1 VDIIKP
7 LQAILK
13 QKNKEL
19 KSINRSLP
27 ENIQSLINITENNN
41 SIQIKKEN
49 EEYKALLI
57 SKDKEISKL
66 NDLNTSKQN
75 EINRLKLE
83 LENLKKDS
91 GNKELEENF
100 KKEKENLLNKIN
112 NLELK
117 IYSLNEENE
126 KLKLKI
132 KELPESKGDNIN
144 NNIDNENAISNNNVN
159 DINYEKELSNLRQLL
174 CEYETGKI
182 ISDNTKKEIELLKN
196 DSFAQIEQLKVKMD
210 QINTI
215 NNSKLREYQD
225 NINNANTE
233 IKQKSKSITDFEK
246 IIIKQ
251 ENKIEELN
259 KEITELNKLMLNK
272 ELSIKKNENYSI
284 QLMNI
289 INEQKLKIKNI
300 KSKKVEQ
307 DNDEIMILK
316 RQMENLKNE
325 IDIKQNIILTMKKSH
340 KSLQDKYL
348 NICYS
353 VRRKEQEDLLRQAK
367 ILQKRKMEREYMSN
381 RLKSGKKSSMS
392 ALSLKM
398 INGRNNSNNNKKIKM
413 NTNRNKKNEMINF
426 PAINSGT
433 KFEENSDGEV
443 INNDDK
449 GNVNDGDN
457 LKSINIIMKQ
467 IVEENN

>member
-1 VDIIKP
+1 M
-7 LQAILK
+7 
-13 QKNKEL
+13 
-19 KSINRSLP
+19 
-27 ENIQSLINITENNN
+27 
-41 SIQIKKEN
+41 
-49 EEYKALLI
+49 
-57 SKDKEISKL
+57 
-66 NDLNTSKQN
+66 
-75 EINRLKLE
+75 
-83 LENLKKDS
+83 
-91 GNKELEENF
+91 
-100 KKEKENLLNKIN
+100 LNKIN

-117 IYSLNEENE
+117 IYNINEENE

-132 KELPESKGDNIN
+132 KELSESKGDNNNIN
-144 NNIDNENAISNNNVN
+144 NENSISNNNVN

-174 CEYETGKI
+174 SEYETGKI

-196 DSFAQIEQLKVKMD
+196 DSFAQIEQLKVKMN

-215 NNSKLREYQD
+215 NNSKLKEYEV
-225 NINNANTE
+225 NINNANNE

-259 KEITELNKLMLNK
+259 KEISELNKLILNK
-272 ELSIKKNENYSI
+272 ELSMKKNENYSI

-307 DNDEIMILK
+307 ENDEIMILK
-316 RQMENLKNE
+316 RQIENLKNE

-340 KSLQDKYL
+340 KNLQDKYL
-348 NICYS
+348 NICYN
-353 VRRKEQEDLLRQAK
+353 VRKKEQEDLLRQAK
-367 ILQKRKMEREYMSN
+367 ILQKRKMEREYISN
-381 RLKSGKKSSMS
+381 RLKSGKSSLS
-392 ALSLKM
+392 ALSIKV
-398 INGRNNSNNNKKIKM
+398 INGRNKSNNIKKMKM
-413 NTNRNKKNEMINF
+413 NTNRNKKDKMINF

-449 GNVNDGDN
+449 GNINDEDK
-457 LKSINIIMKQ
+457 LKSINIIMKK

>member
-1 VDIIKP
+1 MQ
-7 LQAILK
+7 L
-13 QKNKEL
+13 
-19 KSINRSLP
+19 
-27 ENIQSLINITENNN
+27 
-41 SIQIKKEN
+41 KKEN

-174 CEYETGKI
+174 SEYETGKI

-259 KEITELNKLMLNK
+259 KEITELNKLILNK
-272 ELSIKKNENYSI
+272 ELSMKKNENYSI

-316 RQMENLKNE
+316 RQIENLKNE
-325 IDIKQNIILTMKKSH
+325 IDIKENIILTMKKSH

-381 RLKSGKKSSMS
+381 RLKSGKKRSMS
-392 ALSLKM
+392 ALSLKI

-413 NTNRNKKNEMINF
+413 NSNRNKKNEMINF

>member
-1 VDIIKP
+1 MDIIKP

-174 CEYETGKI
+174 SEYETGKI

-225 NINNANTE
+225 NINNANNE

-272 ELSIKKNENYSI
+272 ELSMKKNENYSI

-316 RQMENLKNE
+316 RQIENLKNE

>member
-1 VDIIKP
+1 MQ
-7 LQAILK
+7 L
-13 QKNKEL
+13 
-19 KSINRSLP
+19 
-27 ENIQSLINITENNN
+27 
-41 SIQIKKEN
+41 KKEN

-75 EINRLKLE
+75 EINKLKLE
-83 LENLKKDS
+83 LENIKKDS

-174 CEYETGKI
+174 SEYETGKI

-348 NICYS
+348 NICYN

-413 NTNRNKKNEMINF
+413 NTNRNKKNEMMNF

-449 GNVNDGDN
+449 GNVNDRDN

>member
-1 VDIIKP
+1 M
-7 LQAILK
+7 
-13 QKNKEL
+13 
-19 KSINRSLP
+19 
-27 ENIQSLINITENNN
+27 
-41 SIQIKKEN
+41 
-49 EEYKALLI
+49 
-57 SKDKEISKL
+57 
-66 NDLNTSKQN
+66 
-75 EINRLKLE
+75 
-83 LENLKKDS
+83 
-91 GNKELEENF
+91 
-100 KKEKENLLNKIN
+100 LNKIN

-117 IYSLNEENE
+117 IYNINEEKTKLEVENK
-126 KLKLKI
+126 KLKNLSD
-132 KELPESKGDNIN
+132 SKGDIN
-144 NNIDNENAISNNNVN
+144 KDNKDHISNNNNN

-174 CEYETGKI
+174 SEYETGKI

-196 DSFAQIEQLKVKMD
+196 DSFAQIEQLKVKMN

-215 NNSKLREYQD
+215 NNSKMREYED
-225 NINNANTE
+225 NINNANNE

-259 KEITELNKLMLNK
+259 KEINELNKLILNK
-272 ELSIKKNENYSI
+272 ELSMKKNENYSI
-284 QLMNI
+284 QLINI

-300 KSKKVEQ
+300 KSKKDEQ

-316 RQMENLKNE
+316 RQIENLKNE

-348 NICYS
+348 NICYN
-353 VRRKEQEDLLRQAK
+353 VRKKEQEDLLRQAK
-367 ILQKRKMEREYMSN
+367 ILQKRKMERDYISN

-392 ALSLKM
+392 ALSIKV
-398 INGRNNSNNNKKIKM
+398 INGRNKSNNNKKVKM
-413 NTNRNKKNEMINF
+413 NTNKNKENKMINF
-426 PAINSGT
+426 PAINIGNSET
-433 KFEENSDGEV
+433 KFEENNGGEV

-457 LKSINIIMKQ
+457 LKSINIIMKK

>member
-1 VDIIKP
+1 MK
-7 LQAILK
+7 K
-13 QKNKEL
+13 KEL
-19 KSINRSLP
+19 KLINSSLP
-27 ENIQSLINITENNN
+27 ENIESLINIIKNNK
-41 SIQIKKEN
+41 SIQLEKEN
-49 EEYKALLI
+49 EEYKTLLI
-57 SKDKEISKL
+57 SKDNEISKL

-83 LENLKKDS
+83 LENLKKNS

-117 IYSLNEENE
+117 IYNINEENE

-132 KELPESKGDNIN
+132 KELSESKGDNIN
-144 NNIDNENAISNNNVN
+144 IDNINANSNNNAN

-174 CEYETGKI
+174 SEYETGKI

-196 DSFAQIEQLKVKMD
+196 DSFAQIEQLKVKMN

-215 NNSKLREYQD
+215 NNSKLKEYED
-225 NINNANTE
+225 NINNANNE

-259 KEITELNKLMLNK
+259 KEITELNKLILNK
-272 ELSIKKNENYSI
+272 ELSMKKNENYSI

-307 DNDEIMILK
+307 ENDEIMILK
-316 RQMENLKNE
+316 RQIENLKNE

-340 KSLQDKYL
+340 KNLQDKYL
-348 NICYS
+348 NICYN
-353 VRRKEQEDLLRQAK
+353 VRKKEQEDLLRQAK
-367 ILQKRKMEREYMSN
+367 ILQKRKMEREYISN
-381 RLKSGKKSSMS
+381 RLKSGKSSLS
-392 ALSLKM
+392 ALSIKV
-398 INGRNNSNNNKKIKM
+398 INGRNKSKNIKKMKM
-413 NTNRNKKNEMINF
+413 NTNRNKKDKMINF

-449 GNVNDGDN
+449 GNINDEDK
-457 LKSINIIMKQ
+457 LKSINIIMKK